1 MADTTSTPS
10 AASAEACN
18 LDSLPAELVVAIAA
32 TLPKAQNLLALSS
45 TSWTLRRAL
54 IGPDSATA
62 WDALAAR
69 AYGAQCIDLTRRAH
83 WWQPPPSGIAL

>member
-1 MADTTSTPS
+1 MFAEPAADLS
-10 AASAEACN
+10 
-18 LDSLPAELVVAIAA
+18 SLPTELVVAIAS

-54 IGPDSATA
+54 VGPDSATA

-69 AYGAQCIDLTRRAH
+69 AKALNDAL
-83 WWQPPPSGIAL
+83 PSDG